1 MGTAGPCVF
10 YPTYSPSGGG
20 TYGVGMTCRW
30 CFSTGT
36 KMTILK
42 DSKQSEKSVQEI
54 QKDDLVLTFNGSNKL
69 FSKVLEIK
77 KNEGAFEFYV
87 FKLMNGTK
95 MNTKSISVTGNHM
108 MIIFGKDQNDIKLKY
123 AYQLKVGDFL
133 RTSEGLFEIYEID
146 KRMMNDSY
154 QIKVE
159 NGTVLANDILVSTI
173 YSERNCSSKIN
184 RKVLDSAKIPIDIK
198 N

>member
-1 MGTAGPCVF
+1 MGTAGPCVI
-10 YPTYSPSGGG
+10 YPTYSPKGGG

-30 CFSTGT
+30 CFSKET

-42 DSKQSEKSVQEI
+42 DSKQYEKSVQEI
-54 QKDDLVLTFNGSNKL
+54 QKDDLVLTINGLNKT
-69 FSKVLEIK
+69 FSKVLETK
-77 KNEGAFEFYV
+77 KNEGEFEFYV

-146 KRMMNDSY
+146 KRIMNDSY

-159 NGTVLANDILVSTI
+159 NGTVLANDVLVSTI
-173 YSERNCSSKIN
+173 YSEGNCSSKIN
-184 RKVLDSAKIPIDIK
+184 IKVLDSAKIPIDIK

>member
-10 YPTYSPSGGG
+10 YPTYSPSAGG

-30 CFSTGT
+30 CFSTDT

-54 QKDDLVLTFNGSNKL
+54 QKDDLVLTFNGLNKL

-108 MIIFGKDQNDIKLKY
+108 MIVFGKDQNDIKLKH
-123 AYQLKVGDFL
+123 ACQLKVGEFL

-146 KRMMNDSY
+146 KRIMNDSY

-159 NGTVLANDILVSTI
+159 NGTVLANDVLVSTI
-173 YSERNCSSKIN
+173 YSEGNCSSKIN
-184 RKVLDSAKIPIDIK
+184 IKVLDSAKIPIDIK